1 MNISTPPILNNQE
14 VVDFPEKRYSVFFR
28 GGGGEG
34 GRKAAHWGKQLKSG
48 RLVILILVMSQS
60 FKRKIAASELQCY
73 RAFLGYRGPR
83 IYKMLTRS
91 VRDANVATF
100 IGSGHKKKPIS
111 IESKLLLG
119 IQTLTCRDLLM
130 SLTNSLKL
138 LYWTPLPPYPNL
150 YVNTNFRIRRLHLYR
165 FPVDVR
171 GHRPTSSGHHC
182 IHIKELTRVIPNL
195 CTSLKLTPNKAW
207 AFKKKRSR

>member
-28 GGGGEG
+28 GGEE
-34 GRKAAHWGKQLKSG
+34 AAHWGKQLKSG

-60 FKRKIAASELQCY
+60 FKRKIIAASELQCY

-150 YVNTNFRIRRLHLYR
+150 YVNINFRI
-165 FPVDVR
+165 
-171 GHRPTSSGHHC
+171 
-182 IHIKELTRVIPNL
+182 
-195 CTSLKLTPNKAW
+195 
-207 AFKKKRSR
+207 